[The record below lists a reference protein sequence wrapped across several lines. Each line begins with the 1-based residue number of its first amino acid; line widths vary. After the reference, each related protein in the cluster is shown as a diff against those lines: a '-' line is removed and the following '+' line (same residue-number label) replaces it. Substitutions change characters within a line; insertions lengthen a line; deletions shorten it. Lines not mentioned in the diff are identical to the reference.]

1 MKRILLLICLGWL
14 PLTATAQEPSPTYVI
29 KKGDTLWG
37 VSERFLKDPD
47 YWPSLWSHNPEITN
61 PHFIYPGQEVQLYG
75 RGLQLV
81 PVQPAAPAAVTEAVS
96 AAPSEPPPLP
106 EPQAEI
112 VVKARGG
119 AATFVSSEDL
129 EGAGVLVD
137 TVDSRI
143 LMAAGDTVFVDMKEL
158 SATAPGDR
166 FTLFA
171 VGRPVT
177 HPVTDEKKGFL
188 VTDLGVVQIASVE
201 KAVATALITRSD
213 LEVTRGARLRP
224 WQPATREIALKRA
237 DRELSGTILTG
248 GDGQLALGQYDLIH
262 VDLGARHGLATGN
275 LLHLSRPRQ
284 ATQHALQEETLTL
297 PDVLLGSAV
306 VVDTRPETATALI
319 LKMGNQPVQRG
330 DRVTTAT
337 D

>member
-1 MKRILLLICLGWL
+1 MKRILLLICVGWL
-14 PLTATAQEPSPTYVI
+14 PFTAMAQEESPTYII

-37 VSERFLKDPD
+37 VSERFVKDPD

-61 PHFIYPGQEVQLYG
+61 PHFIYPGQEVQLYD

-81 PVQPAAPAAVTEAVS
+81 PVRPAPPVPAETIETALPAPAA
-96 AAPSEPPPLP
+96 LP

-119 AATFVSSEDL
+119 AVSFVTTEEL

-137 TVDSRI
+137 TVDNRI
-143 LMAAGDTVFVDMKEL
+143 LMATGDTVFLDMKEL
-158 SATAPGDR
+158 AATAPGDR

-171 VGRPVT
+171 VRQPVT
-177 HPVTDEKKGFL
+177 HPVTKEKAGVM
-188 VTDLGVVQIASVE
+188 VTDLGVVQIDTIDQ
-201 KAVATALITRSD
+201 AVATAQITSSH

-224 WQPATREIALKRA
+224 WQPAQREIVLKRA
-237 DRELSGTILTG
+237 EQELAGVILTG
-248 GDGQLALGQYDLIH
+248 GDGQMALGQYDLIH
-262 VDLGARHGLATGN
+262 IDLGAVHGLATGN

-284 ATQHALQEETLTL
+284 ATEHALQKESLIL
-297 PDVLLGSAV
+297 PDILLGAAV
-306 VVDTRPETATALI
+306 VVDTRPQTATALI
-319 LKMGNQPVQRG
+319 LKMANQPIQRG
-330 DRVTTAT
+330 DRVTTMT